1 MLMRPHVTVGTVKAT
16 TNGIIVSHP
25 PPACQIDYRLIF
37 FIYYWSV
44 FLLQRKLLILLS
56 NVQLRKIVKFVL
68 VYLAILMLA
77 L

>member
-1 MLMRPHVTVGTVKAT
+1 MAKAT
-16 TNGIIVSHP
+16 TNCIVVSRP
-25 PPACQIDYRLIF
+25 PPACQIDYRLKF
-37 FIYYWSV
+37 LYYWSV
-44 FLLQRKLLILLS
+44 FLLQRNILILLS